1 VAKKCVGNVRTVDL
15 RILQIALRNAQPSQ
29 KITLNFKDLAIFHG
43 FFLGLARPLLYVY
56 RAQKTAQSN
65 QPKLIDSRRIEML
78 MIKDLA
84 VSREL
89 NAKAMSAVRGGF
101 AANVT
106 NAPQT
111 ISFGGSVKNS
121 PVTIV
126 GPITTNTA
134 VDMSQVVSHMPTSYS
149 NPHDSYDSYGSSDWS
164 SGYGA

>member
-1 VAKKCVGNVRTVDL
+1 
-15 RILQIALRNAQPSQ
+15 
-29 KITLNFKDLAIFHG
+29 
-43 FFLGLARPLLYVY
+43 
-56 RAQKTAQSN
+56 
-65 QPKLIDSRRIEML
+65 ML

-101 AANVT
+101 AANLT

-111 ISFGGSVKNS
+111 ISFGGDLKNS
-121 PVTIV
+121 PVTVV

-134 VDMSQVVSHMPTSYS
+134 VDMSQVISHMPTSYPTPS
-149 NPHDSYDSYGSSDWS
+149 YDSYDSYEPSGYKAP